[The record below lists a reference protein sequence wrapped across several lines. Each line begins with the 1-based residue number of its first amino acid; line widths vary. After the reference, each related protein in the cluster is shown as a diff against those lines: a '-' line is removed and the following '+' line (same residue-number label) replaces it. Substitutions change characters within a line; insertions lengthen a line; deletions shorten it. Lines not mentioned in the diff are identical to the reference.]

1 MEINFYQEMAPE
13 YRLQKNVSTFI
24 PLLLDSL
31 LMIIFILLG
40 INKPYGLPINSS
52 KDSEF
57 CLQDCLPGLAEK
69 LELGNKSIWIRFVIE
84 LVLNLSLENMYLK

>member
-1 MEINFYQEMAPE
+1 M
-13 YRLQKNVSTFI
+13 
-24 PLLLDSL
+24 DSFANDY
-31 LMIIFILLG
+31 IYSLG

-69 LELGNKSIWIRFVIE
+69 LELGKSIWIRFVIE
-84 LVLNLSLENMYLK
+84 LVPTLSLENIIEIDFTFELLVNNH

>member
-1 MEINFYQEMAPE
+1 
-13 YRLQKNVSTFI
+13 
-24 PLLLDSL
+24 
-31 LMIIFILLG
+31 MIIFILLG

-69 LELGNKSIWIRFVIE
+69 LELGKSIWIRFVIE
-84 LVLNLSLENMYLK
+84 LVPSQSLENMYLK